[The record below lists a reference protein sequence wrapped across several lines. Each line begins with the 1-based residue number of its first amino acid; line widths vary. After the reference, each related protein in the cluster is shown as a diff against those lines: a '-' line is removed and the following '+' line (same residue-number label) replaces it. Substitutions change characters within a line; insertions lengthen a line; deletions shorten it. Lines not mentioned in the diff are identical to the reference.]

1 MKNFKFLRKRL
12 ECVSKLILM
21 PEFHLKQKQKQT
33 DKNHFLVFKS
43 QIFSYAHVPISA
55 KAIVMKTNLCMFL

>member
-21 PEFHLKQKQKQT
+21 PEFHLKKKKT

-43 QIFSYAHVPISA
+43 QIFSYARVPISA
-55 KAIVMKTNLCMFL
+55 KTIVMKTNLRMSL